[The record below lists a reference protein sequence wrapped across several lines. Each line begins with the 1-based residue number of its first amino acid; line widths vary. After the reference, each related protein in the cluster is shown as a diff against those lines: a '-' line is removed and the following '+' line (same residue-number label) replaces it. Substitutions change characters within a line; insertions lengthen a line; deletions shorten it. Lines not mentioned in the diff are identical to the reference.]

1 MLGQFQLVQ
10 LLVVQSLDVD
20 SYSPLKCSSSVRLKL
35 MKTFQVRL
43 SRFDNPDKL
52 KFITVEE
59 CIDMDDCV
67 NHIHSTEKEFII
79 DAIKEVR

>member
-1 MLGQFQLVQ
+1 
-10 LLVVQSLDVD
+10 
-20 SYSPLKCSSSVRLKL
+20 

-59 CIDMDDCV
+59 CVDMDDCID
-67 NHIHSTEKEFII
+67 HIHSTEKEFII